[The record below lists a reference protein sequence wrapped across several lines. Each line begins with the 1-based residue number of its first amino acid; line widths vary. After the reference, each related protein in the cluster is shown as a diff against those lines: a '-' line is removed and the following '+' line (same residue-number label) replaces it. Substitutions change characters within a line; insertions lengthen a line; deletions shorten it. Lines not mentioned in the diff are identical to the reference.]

1 MNNLNYMN
9 EMTAMK
15 QVLDSM
21 ELSVKLRSQARAERR
36 AEDAENARR
45 DFQKKLMRAAN
56 SKLELDAELSG
67 VKGAEDAVQR
77 DQLMTMMMA
86 GF

>member
-1 MNNLNYMN
+1 MNNFN
-9 EMTAMK
+9 ELTAMK

-36 AEDAENARR
+36 AEDVENARR

-56 SKLELDAELSG
+56 NKLELDAAVSG
-67 VKGAEDAVQR
+67 VKGTEDAVQR
-77 DQLMTMMMA
+77 DQLMAMMMA